1 MLCGLD
7 GKVDFGVI
15 LPDITTWKR
24 NWGLKQVIAQPGLSR
39 EQSVVNFE
47 VVVEDKGK
55 RKEYSLPF
63 HAQVR
68 WSRGKFGGNPEA
80 KLYKDFV
87 WTDVPFLPQIY
98 CQEAV
103 TRLKLIG
110 TGGFGVVY
118 KAIFRKT
125 GQVVAVK
132 ELDVSKLSFSP
143 EESYEERKRF
153 EREVKLQSNLNHPNI
168 LPVLDYDLDA
178 STPWFAMPLA
188 HGSVADIIDELSGNT
203 KQINEIFQQVLIG
216 IGYAHR
222 NGVIHRDLKP
232 ENILLFGN
240 ELVKISD
247 FGLGKQLGANDSGNL
262 LTRSSNN
269 SLGSMAYAAPEQLE
283 SFRDA
288 DYRADIYAL
297 GKTLL
302 HILSGKVPVSAAS
315 LNQVDERYREFIN
328 RCIQE
333 HPDQRFQ
340 SVNDTIAAFNS
351 ITNL

>member
-1 MLCGLD
+1 M
-7 GKVDFGVI
+7 
-15 LPDITTWKR
+15 
-24 NWGLKQVIAQPGLSR
+24 
-39 EQSVVNFE
+39 
-47 VVVEDKGK
+47 
-55 RKEYSLPF
+55 
-63 HAQVR
+63 
-68 WSRGKFGGNPEA
+68 
-80 KLYKDFV
+80 
-87 WTDVPFLPQIY
+87 PFLPQIY

-302 HILSGKVPVSAAS
+302 HILSGKLPVSAAS